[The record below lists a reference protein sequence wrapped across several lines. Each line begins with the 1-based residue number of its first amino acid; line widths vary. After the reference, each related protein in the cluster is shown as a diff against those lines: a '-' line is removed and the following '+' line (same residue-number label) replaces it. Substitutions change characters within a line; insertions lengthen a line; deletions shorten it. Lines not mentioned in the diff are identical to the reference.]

1 MSLGSKLQEKAK
13 KLAEALKIEDS
24 KQATDDWRN
33 LCKGTIT
40 FKSVQDEAGA
50 IVLNDWQQQI
60 LKDTISQFAQMM
72 SLTWPK
78 LPCFGNYFSIRL
90 QR

>member
-24 KQATDDWRN
+24 KQAKDDWRN

-50 IVLNDWQQQI
+50 IMLNDWQQQI
-60 LKDTISQFAQMM
+60 LKDTIRQFAQMM

-78 LPCFGNYFSIRL
+78 LLCFGN
-90 QR
+90 